1 MTSLQ
6 DFIIKE
12 SEWAYDKCNGFAIL
26 KPEFLDHEDE
36 WIHMLTDQGW
46 TIENHLKFQRLVHRL
61 NRQSPIFHHSIFVQ
75 VHDL

>member
-12 SEWAYDKCNGFAIL
+12 SGWAYDKCNGFAIL

-36 WIHMLTDQGW
+36 WIHMLTDQIGRA
-46 TIENHLKFQRLVHRL
+46 HV
-61 NRQSPIFHHSIFVQ
+61 
-75 VHDL
+75 